1 MSDLHTKKPPNEA
14 AGIGAAIASLEMARP
29 MGLVRGAR
37 TLLHLNQHGGF
48 DCPGCAWPEPD
59 RERNVFEFCENG
71 VKHVA
76 DEATKR
82 VVDREFFAEHSI
94 HDLGT
99 RGDEWL
105 NAQGRLTEPMV
116 LREGAEHYE
125 PIAWSDAFDL
135 VADELTR
142 GGPDECVFYT
152 SGRTSNEAAF
162 LYQLFARQLGTNNL
176 PDCSNMCHESS
187 GTALREVVGVG
198 KGTVHLDD
206 FDVADAIFVI
216 GQNPGSNH
224 PRMLS
229 ALESAARRGCKIVAI
244 NPLVEPGLV
253 RFSHPQR
260 YEAIL
265 SRGTEIASLYL
276 QVRIGGDAALF
287 KGLSKILIDEGAIDR
302 AFIDEFT
309 NGFDAYAAALREVSW
324 DAIERDSG
332 ISKAQIREAAAI
344 AMRSEMTIACWAM
357 GLTQHKDAVAT
368 IQEVA
373 SFILLRG
380 NIGRPG
386 AGLCPVR
393 GHSNVQGDR
402 TMGVWEQMSD
412 AFLDRLGRAC
422 DFDPPRKH
430 GYDTVAAIDAMRAGK
445 VRVFFAMG
453 GNFVSASPDTTRTS
467 EGIRKCA
474 LTVQVSTKLNR
485 SHVVTGARAL
495 ILPCLGRTE
504 RDVQRSGE
512 QFVTV
517 ENSMGFVSSSRGRN
531 DPASAQLKSEP
542 AILAGLAKVAL
553 RSRTR
558 LDWDALVADYDRI
571 RDLIERAIDGFSD
584 YHARVRVDE
593 KNRDGFH
600 LRNAAR
606 ERDFSAVP
614 GGRARFV
621 VHALPRLRD
630 TVEDSELVLTTI
642 RSHDQFNTT
651 IYTQND
657 RYRGISGD
665 RRVIFMNERD
675 IARLGFSNGERVDVT
690 SRAGTCRDFAIVE
703 FSIPEGDCAAYY
715 PETNPLVP
723 LDSFADKSRT
733 PTSKSIRVTLARS
746 RVQISGDPKNEQH
759 DDEQPRR

>member
-1 MSDLHTKKPPNEA
+1 VSDLHTKKPPEEA

-37 TLLHLNQHGGF
+37 TLLRLNQEGGF
-48 DCPGCAWPEPD
+48 DCPGCAWPEPEH
-59 RERNVFEFCENG
+59 ERNTFEFCENG

-76 DEATKR
+76 DEATKLR
-82 VVDREFFAEHSI
+82 VDRDFFAEHSMR
-94 HDLGT
+94 DLAE
-99 RGDEWL
+99 REDEWL

-116 LREGAEHYE
+116 LRAGADHYE
-125 PIAWSDAFDL
+125 PIAWHEAFDL
-135 VADELTR
+135 VAEEITR
-142 GGPDECVFYT
+142 GEPDESIFYT

-198 KGTVHLDD
+198 KGTVHLSD
-206 FDVADAIFVI
+206 FDVADAIFVV

-224 PRMLS
+224 PRMLT
-229 ALESAARRGCKIVAI
+229 ALEAAARRGCKIVAI
-244 NPLVEPGLV
+244 NPLIEPGLV

-260 YEAIL
+260 YESLLA
-265 SRGTEIASLYL
+265 RGTPIASLYL
-276 QVRIGGDAALF
+276 QVRVGGDAALF
-287 KGLSKILIDEGAIDR
+287 QGLAKILIDEGAIDR

-309 NGFDAYAAALREVSW
+309 SGYDAYARALADVSW
-324 DAIERDSG
+324 ESIERDSG
-332 ISKAQIREAAAI
+332 IARDDIRAAAEI
-344 AMRSEMTIACWAM
+344 AMRSERTIACWAM

-373 SFILLRG
+373 SFMLLRG
-380 NIGRPG
+380 NVGRPG

-402 TMGVWEQMSD
+402 TMGVWEQMPD

-422 DFDPPRKH
+422 DFDPPRAH
-430 GYDTVAAIDAMRAGK
+430 GYDTVGAIEAMLAGRAN
-445 VRVFFAMG
+445 VFFAMG

-467 EGIRKCA
+467 EAIRKCR

-485 SHVVTGARAL
+485 SHVVTGTCAL

-504 RDVQRSGE
+504 RDVQSSGP

-517 ENSMGFVSSSRGRN
+517 EDSMGHVHASRGKN
-531 DPASAQLKSEP
+531 DPASASLKSEP
-542 AILAGLAKVAL
+542 AIVAGLAKASL
-553 RSRTR
+553 HSRTKLDHQR
-558 LDWDALVADYDRI
+558 DSAGAVDWDALVADYDRI
-571 RDLIERAIDGFSD
+571 RDLIARVVDGCADFN
-584 YHARVRVDE
+584 ARVRE
-593 KNRDGFH
+593 PAGFH

-606 ERDFSAVP
+606 ERDFSSVR
-614 GGRARFV
+614 GGRARFT
-621 VHALPRLRD
+621 VHPLPRLREGLGD
-630 TVEDSELVLTTI
+630 RELLLTTI

-657 RYRGISGD
+657 RYRGVFGD
-665 RRVIFMNERD
+665 RRVVFMNARD
-675 IARLGFSNGERVDVT
+675 IARLGFAAGERVDLV
-690 SRAGTCRDFAIVE
+690 SRAGTCAGFAIVA

-723 LDSFADKSRT
+723 LASIADKSRT
-733 PTSKSIRVTLARS
+733 PTSKSIPITLVRS
-746 RVQISGDPKNEQH
+746 NS
-759 DDEQPRR
+759 PRREAPP

>member
-1 MSDLHTKKPPNEA
+1 MSDLRTKKPPDEA
-14 AGIGAAIASLEMARP
+14 AGVGAAISSLAVARP

-37 TLLHLNQHGGF
+37 TLLQVNQLGGF
-48 DCPGCAWPEPD
+48 DCPGCAWPEPE
-59 RERNVFEFCENG
+59 RERNTFEFCENG

-76 DEATKR
+76 DEATR
-82 VVDREFFAEHSI
+82 ARCDREFFARHAI
-94 HDLGT
+94 ADLAE

-116 LREGAEHYE
+116 LDEGATHYA
-125 PIAWSDAFDL
+125 PISWDDAFEL
-135 VADELTR
+135 VADELAR
-142 GGPDECVFYT
+142 GEPDDAVFYT

-206 FDVADAIFVI
+206 FEVADAIFVV

-229 ALESAARRGCKIVAI
+229 ALEGAARRGCKIVAI

-260 YEAIL
+260 YESLL

-276 QVRIGGDAALF
+276 QVRVGGDAALF

-302 AFIDEFT
+302 AFIDRYT
-309 NGFDAYAAALREVSW
+309 SGFDAYARALRDVSW
-324 DAIERDSG
+324 ERIERDSG
-332 ISKAQIREAAAI
+332 IARDRIHEAARI
-344 AMRSEMTIACWAM
+344 AMRSEKTIACWAM
-357 GLTQHKDAVAT
+357 GLTQHKDGVAT

-373 SFILLRG
+373 SFMLLRG
-380 NIGRPG
+380 NVGRPG

-402 TMGVWEQMSD
+402 TMGIWEQMPD
-412 AFLDRLGRAC
+412 AWLDRLGKAC

-430 GYDTVAAIDAMRAGK
+430 GHDTVAAIEAMRAGK
-445 VRVFFAMG
+445 VSVFFAMG
-453 GNFVSASPDTTRTS
+453 GNFVSASPDTAKTS
-467 EGIRKCA
+467 EGIGKCR

-485 SHVVTGARAL
+485 SHVVTGKRAL

-517 ENSMGFVSSSRGRN
+517 EDSMSHVHPSRGRN
-531 DPASAQLKSEP
+531 DPASAHLKSEP
-542 AILAGLAKVAL
+542 AIVAGLAKVAL
-553 RSRTR
+553 RGKTR
-558 LDWDALVADYDRI
+558 LDWDALVADYDRV
-571 RDLIERAIDGFSD
+571 RDLIARVVDGFQD
-584 YHARVRVDE
+584 FNARVRDGA
-593 KNRDGFH
+593 GFH
-600 LRNAAR
+600 LPNGAR
-606 ERDFSAVP
+606 ALDFSAVP
-614 GGRARFV
+614 GGRARFL
-621 VHALPRLRD
+621 VHPLPALRD
-630 TVEDSELVLTTI
+630 GLAEDELLLTTI

-651 IYTQND
+651 VYSQND

-665 RRVIFMNERD
+665 RRVVLMNERD
-675 IARLGFSNGERVDVT
+675 IAHLGFRAGDRVDIA
-690 SRAGTCRDFAIVE
+690 SSAGTCRGFAIVA

-723 LDSFADKSRT
+723 LESYADKSRT
-733 PTSKSIRVTLARS
+733 PTSKAVRVRLTRS
-746 RVQISGDPKNEQH
+746 A
-759 DDEQPRR
+759 